1 VILLATLKKE
11 LKQLTLGPIE
21 LVSMNIGD
29 LVLVNDRGRLTL
41 HYVTFYGKD
50 EKLSEFWKYN
60 GNITKLDGTYA
71 YFKEDGTLLGEPKNT
86 KIFPIRVFHN
96 YDLRFK
102 CISDR

>member
-1 VILLATLKKE
+1 
-11 LKQLTLGPIE
+11 
-21 LVSMNIGD
+21 MNIGD

-71 YFKEDGTLLGEPKNT
+71 YFKEDGTLLGEPKIQ
-86 KIFPIRVFHN
+86 KSFQLESFIIM
-96 YDLRFK
+96 
-102 CISDR
+102 I